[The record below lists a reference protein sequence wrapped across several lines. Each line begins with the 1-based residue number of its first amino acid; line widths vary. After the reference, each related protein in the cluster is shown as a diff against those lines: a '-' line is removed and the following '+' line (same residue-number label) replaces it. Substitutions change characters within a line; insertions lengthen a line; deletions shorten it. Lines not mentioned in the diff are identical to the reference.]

1 MRMWASVRTFFDALF
16 HRSLA
21 ESELDEELHAHV
33 QQRAE
38 DLERAGMAR
47 AEAQRRARVEF
58 GGGEKYKEECR
69 EAMGTRFF
77 DALIQDMRFGLRTL
91 RKSPGFTFVAVL
103 TIALGIGA
111 NTAVFS
117 VVDWLIL
124 RPLSAKDPG
133 QLAYLV
139 VQRSDGG
146 YENGFSYPNFED
158 IRKETTAVF
167 SYVAGVEPF
176 QMDGLSVDGNTTP
189 IWTNYVTG
197 DFFELMGVRP
207 ALGRF
212 ILPSE
217 GKVAGADPVLVISYS
232 FWQTRF
238 GGDANIIGKKASI
251 NGHPITIIGVAPKG
265 FHGALAILDTQGYL
279 PLGMAVTNLV
289 NHSDFLVNRQDAV
302 DLILIARLKPGISVA
317 AARPVLDVAA
327 KRIAQEYP
335 QIDKWKSMR
344 AAALGAA
351 PPSAD
356 PSNPL
361 GVIAGIFLVLAGLVL
376 LLACMNIA
384 NLLLVRAGVRGREMA
399 VRAALGAARTRLL
412 RQMFTE
418 SILLAVLGCVG
429 GIALG
434 FLASRAFG
442 AINLGSAIPVVLDFQ
457 FSWHVL
463 AYAIGAALL
472 TGVAVGIAP
481 ALRASRINLNEVLH
495 QGGRTATTGHQRLRA
510 TLVVAEIS
518 GSLVLLIVA
527 GLFSRSLSMVQHVD
541 LGFDASHV
549 LNLSMDPHEAG
560 YTDARGGQ
568 FFQDVLE
575 RVRNL
580 PGVKSA
586 SVAASVP
593 MGLYSYGDGL
603 KIDGYEPSKNQPAP
617 EAGYNSVSPDYF
629 ETMHIPLLR
638 GRNFLAADDQN
649 APRVAIINEAM
660 AKRYWPNQ
668 NPIGR
673 NFVMDTDPSH
683 AVQVV
688 GIVKD
693 SRTGSIS
700 DTIGPY
706 LYVPFEQRYEKLA
719 TLQIRTAAADPASLS
734 QAVLDVIR
742 SVEPAMPVFDV
753 HPMTA
758 ALDTPNGTLLFEMGT
773 GLAGGLGALGLVFAI
788 IGVYGV
794 VSYAAAQRTQ
804 EIGIRI
810 ALGARPSEIVK
821 MMLRQGLVMIGLGVA
836 IGIALAAGTSQLMRD
851 LLVGVRPLD
860 PLTYGSASL
869 FLALTAL
876 AASYFPAR
884 RAMKVDPLV
893 ALRYE

>member
-1 MRMWASVRTFFDALF
+1 MKVWASLQALLF
-16 HRSLA
+16 AVLHRSQA
-21 ESELDEELHAHV
+21 ESELDEELRAHV
-33 QQRAE
+33 ERRAE
-38 DLERAGMAR
+38 DLERSGIPR
-47 AEAQRRARVEF
+47 AEAQRRARIEF

-69 EAMGTRFF
+69 EARGTRFF
-77 DALIQDMRFGLRTL
+77 DALIQDVRFGLRML
-91 RKSPGFTFVAVL
+91 RKSPGFTLVAVL

-111 NTAVFS
+111 NTAIFS

-124 RPLSAKDPG
+124 RPLPVKDPG
-133 QLAYLV
+133 QLTYLV
-139 VQRSDGG
+139 VQNSDGG
-146 YENGFSYPNFED
+146 YVNGFSYPNLQD
-158 IRKETTAVF
+158 IRRETTSVF

-176 QMDGLSVDGNTTP
+176 QMDGMSVDGNNTP

-197 DFFELMGVRP
+197 DFFESLGIRP

-217 GKVAGADPVLVISYS
+217 GAVAGADPVLVISYS

-238 GGDANIIGKKASI
+238 GGDASVIGKKVSI
-251 NGHPITIIGVAPKG
+251 NGQPVTIVGVAPKG

-279 PLGMAVTNLV
+279 PLGMAATNLV
-289 NHSDFLVNRQDAV
+289 NKSDFLVNRQDLV
-302 DLILIARLKPGISVA
+302 DLILIARLKPGVTPLA
-317 AARPVLDVAA
+317 ATPLLDLAA

-335 QIDKWKSMR
+335 QIDHWKSMR

-361 GVIAGIFLVLAGLVL
+361 GVITGIFLVLAGLVL

-399 VRAALGAARTRLL
+399 VRSALGAARARLL

-418 SILLAVLGCVG
+418 SILLAVLGCAG

-442 AINLGSAIPVVLDFQ
+442 AINLGSAIPVALDFQ
-457 FSWHVL
+457 FSWRVF
-463 AYAIGAALL
+463 AYAIGATLL
-472 TGVAVGIAP
+472 TAVAVGVAP
-481 ALRASRINLNEVLH
+481 ALRASRVSLTEVLH
-495 QGGRTATTGHQRLRA
+495 QGGRTATGRHQRMRA
-510 TLVVAEIS
+510 ALVVAEVS

-541 LGFDASHV
+541 LGFDPRHV

-560 YTDARGGQ
+560 YTDVRGGQ
-568 FFQDVLE
+568 LFQAILE
-575 RVRNL
+575 RVRSL
-580 PGVKSA
+580 PGVQSA
-586 SVAASVP
+586 SMAGSVP

-603 KIDGYEPSKNQPAP
+603 KIDGYQPPKDQPPA
-617 EAGYNSVSPDYF
+617 AGYNSVSSGYF
-629 ETMHIPLLR
+629 ETMRIPLLR
-638 GRNFLAADDQN
+638 GRSFLESDDQN

-660 AKRYWPNQ
+660 ANRYWPNQ
-668 NPIGR
+668 DPVGH
-673 NFVMDTDPSH
+673 NFVINNDPGH

-688 GIVKD
+688 GVVKD
-693 SRTGSIS
+693 SRTISIA

-706 LYVPFEQRYEKLA
+706 FFVPFAQRYMKPA
-719 TLQIRTAAADPASLS
+719 TLQIRTAAADPASIS
-734 QAVLDVIR
+734 QSILGVVR
-742 SVEPAMPVFDV
+742 SLEPALPVFDV
-753 HPMTA
+753 QTMTA
-758 ALDTPNGTLLFEMGT
+758 ALDTPNGTLLYEMGA
-773 GLAGGLGALGLVFAI
+773 GLAGVLGFLGLVLAV

-794 VSYAAAQRTQ
+794 VSYSAAQRTQ

-821 MMLRQGLVMIGLGVA
+821 MVLRQGLAIVALGVA
-836 IGIALAAGTSQLMRD
+836 IGMVLAGATSQLMSD

-860 PLTYGSASL
+860 AVTYGGASL
-869 FLALTAL
+869 SLALIAL
-876 AASYFPAR
+876 AASYVPAR

>member
-1 MRMWASVRTFFDALF
+1 MSLWTSLRALLFAWFRRSGMDA
-16 HRSLA
+16 
-21 ESELDEELHAHV
+21 ELDEELRTHIER
-33 QQRAE
+33 RAD
-38 DLERAGMAR
+38 DLQRAGMTR
-47 AEAQRRARVEF
+47 AEAERKARIAF

-77 DALIQDMRFGLRTL
+77 DALIQDVRFGLRTL
-91 RKSPGFTFVAVL
+91 RKSPGFTLVAVL

-111 NTAVFS
+111 NTAIFS
-117 VVDWLIL
+117 MVDWLIL
-124 RPLSAKDPG
+124 RPLPVKDPG

-139 VQRSDGG
+139 VQHSDGG
-146 YENGFSYPNFED
+146 YANGFSYPNLVD
-158 IRKETTAVF
+158 IRKETTSVF

-176 QMDGLSVDGNTTP
+176 QMDGMSVDGNNTP

-197 DFFELMGVRP
+197 DFFELLGIRP

-212 ILPSE
+212 ILPNE
-217 GKVAGADPVLVISYS
+217 GAVAGADPVLVISYS

-238 GGDANIIGKKASI
+238 GGDANIIGKKVSI
-251 NGHPITIIGVAPKG
+251 NGHPVTIIGVAPKG

-289 NHSDFLVNRQDAV
+289 NNSDFLVNRQDVV
-302 DLILIARLKPGISVA
+302 DLILIARLKPGISLA
-317 AARPVLDVAA
+317 GAKPVLDVAA

-335 QIDKWKSMR
+335 QIDNWKSMR

-399 VRAALGAARTRLL
+399 VRSALGAARSRLL

-418 SILLAVLGCVG
+418 SVLLAVLGCAG
-429 GIALG
+429 GVALG

-442 AINLGSAIPVVLDFQ
+442 SINLGSAIPVVLDFQ
-457 FSWHVL
+457 FSWHVF

-481 ALRASRINLNEVLH
+481 ALHASRINLNEVLH
-495 QGGRTATTGHQRLRA
+495 QGGRTATGSHQRMRA
-510 TLVVAEIS
+510 ALVVAEVS

-527 GLFSRSLSMVQHVD
+527 GLFSRSLSMVQRVD
-541 LGFDASHV
+541 LGFDPSHV

-560 YTDARGGQ
+560 YTDVQGAQ
-568 FFQDVLE
+568 FFQDVIE
-575 RVRNL
+575 RVRTL
-580 PGVKSA
+580 PGVQSA
-586 SVAASVP
+586 SIAASVP

-603 KIDGYEPSKNQPAP
+603 KIDGYQPPKGQAA
-617 EAGYNSVSPDYF
+617 AGAGFNSVSPGYF

-638 GRNFLAADDQN
+638 GRNFLASDDQN
-649 APRVAIINEAM
+649 APRVAIINETM
-660 AKRYWPNQ
+660 ADRYWPNQ

-673 NFVMDTDPSH
+673 NFVMDTDPGD
-683 AVQVV
+683 ALQVV

-693 SRTGSIS
+693 SRTSSIS

-706 LYVPFEQRYEKLA
+706 LYVPFAQRYEKLA
-719 TLQIRTAAADPASLS
+719 TLQIRTAAADPAGMS
-734 QAVLDVIR
+734 QVVLGAIR
-742 SVEPAMPVFDV
+742 SLEPAMPVFDV
-753 HPMTA
+753 HTMTA
-758 ALDTPNGTLLFEMGT
+758 ALDTPNGTLLYEIGA
-773 GLAGGLGALGLVFAI
+773 GLAGGLGLLGLALAA

-821 MMLRQGLVMIGLGVA
+821 MMLRQGLVVIGLGVA
-836 IGIALAAGTSQLMRD
+836 IGIALAAGTSQLMSD
-851 LLVGVRPLD
+851 LLVGVKPLD

>member
-1 MRMWASVRTFFDALF
+1 MKVRASLQAFFSALL
-16 HRSLA
+16 HRSQA
-21 ESELDEELHAHV
+21 ESELEEELRAHV
-33 QQRAE
+33 ERRAQ
-38 DLERAGMAR
+38 DLERSGMTREEAR
-47 AEAQRRARVEF
+47 RRARIEF
-58 GGGEKYKEECR
+58 GGGEKCKEECR
-69 EAMGTRFF
+69 EAMGTQFF
-77 DALIQDMRFGLRTL
+77 DALIQDVRFGLRML

-111 NTAVFS
+111 NTAIFS
-117 VVDWLIL
+117 MVDWLIL
-124 RPLSAKDPG
+124 RPLPVKDPG

-146 YENGFSYPNFED
+146 YENGFSYPNLVD
-158 IRKETTAVF
+158 IRKESASVF
-167 SYVAGVEPF
+167 SSLAGVEPF
-176 QMDGLSVDGNTTP
+176 QMDGMSVDGNNTP

-197 DFFELMGVRP
+197 DFFELLGIRP

-212 ILPSE
+212 ILPTE
-217 GKVAGADPVLVISYS
+217 GAVAGADPVLVIGYS

-238 GGDANIIGKKASI
+238 GGDSNIVGKKVSI
-251 NGHPITIIGVAPKG
+251 NGEPVTIIGVAPKG

-279 PLGMAVTNLV
+279 PLGMAATNLV
-289 NHSDFLVNRQDAV
+289 NKSDFLVNRQDSV

-317 AARPVLDVAA
+317 AARPALDVAA

-335 QIDKWKSMR
+335 QIDHWKSMR

-376 LLACMNIA
+376 LLACMNVA
-384 NLLLVRAGVRGREMA
+384 SLLLVRAGVRGRELA
-399 VRAALGAARTRLL
+399 VRSALGAARARLL

-418 SILLAVLGCVG
+418 SILLAALGCAG

-442 AINLGSAIPVVLDFQ
+442 AMNLRSAIPVVLNFQ
-457 FSWHVL
+457 FSWHVF

-481 ALRASRINLNEVLH
+481 ALRASRVNLNEVLH
-495 QGGRTATTGHQRLRA
+495 QGGRTATGTQQRMRA
-510 TLVVAEIS
+510 ALVVAEVS
-518 GSLVLLIVA
+518 GSLVLLIAA
-527 GLFSRSLSMVQHVD
+527 GLFSRSLSMVQRVD
-541 LGFDASHV
+541 LGFDPSHV

-560 YTDARGGQ
+560 YTDVRGGQ
-568 FFQDVLE
+568 LFHELLE
-575 RVRNL
+575 RVRSL
-580 PGVKSA
+580 PGVQSA
-586 SVAASVP
+586 SIAGSVP
-593 MGLYSYGDGL
+593 LGLYSYGDGL
-603 KIDGYEPSKNQPAP
+603 KIDGYQPP
-617 EAGYNSVSPDYF
+617 KDQPPAGAGLNSVSPGYF

-638 GRNFLAADDQN
+638 GRNFFESDDQN
-649 APRVAIINEAM
+649 APRVAIINETM
-660 AKRYWPNQ
+660 ASRYWPNQ

-673 NFVMDTDPSH
+673 SFVRNEEPGH

-693 SRTGSIS
+693 SRTSGIS

-706 LYVPFEQRYEKLA
+706 LYVPFAQKYMKPA
-719 TLQIRTAAADPASLS
+719 TLQIRTAAADPASMS
-734 QAVLDVIR
+734 QAILGVIR
-742 SVEPAMPVFDV
+742 SLEPAMPVFDV
-753 HPMTA
+753 QTMTA
-758 ALDTPNGTLLFEMGT
+758 ALDTPNGTLLYEMGAA
-773 GLAGGLGALGLVFAI
+773 LAGGLGVLGLLLAVV
-788 IGVYGV
+788 GVYGV
-794 VSYAAAQRTQ
+794 VSYSAAQRTQ

-810 ALGARPSEIVK
+810 ALGARPSEIVT
-821 MMLRQGLVMIGLGVA
+821 MVLRQGLVIIALGVA
-836 IGIALAAGTSQLMRD
+836 LGVVLAAATSQLMSD

-860 PLTYGSASL
+860 PLTYGGASL
-869 FLALTAL
+869 FLILIALTA
-876 AASYFPAR
+876 SYVPAR

>member
-1 MRMWASVRTFFDALF
+1 MKAWASLRAVLFAWFRRSDVDA
-16 HRSLA
+16 
-21 ESELDEELHAHV
+21 EMDEELRAHIER
-33 QQRAE
+33 RAE
-38 DLERAGMAR
+38 DLERSGMAR
-47 AEAQRRARVEF
+47 AEAERRARIEF

-77 DALIQDMRFGLRTL
+77 DALIQDVRFGSRTL
-91 RKSPGFTFVAVL
+91 RKSPGFTLVAVL

-111 NTAVFS
+111 NTAIFS

-124 RPLSAKDPG
+124 RPLPVKDPG

-139 VQRSDGG
+139 VQHSDGG

-158 IRKETTAVF
+158 IRKETTSVF
-167 SYVAGVEPF
+167 SFVAGVEPF
-176 QMDGLSVDGNTTP
+176 QMDGMSVDGNNTP

-197 DFFELMGVRP
+197 DFFELLGIRP

-217 GKVAGADPVLVISYS
+217 GRVAGADPVLVISYS

-238 GGDANIIGKKASI
+238 GGDANIIGKKVSI
-251 NGHPITIIGVAPKG
+251 NGHPVTIVGVAPKG

-279 PLGMAVTNLV
+279 PLAMAATNLV
-289 NHSDFLVNRQDAV
+289 NKGDFLVNRQDGV
-302 DLILIARLKPGISVA
+302 DLILIARRKPGISLA
-317 AARPVLDVAA
+317 GARPVLDVAA
-327 KRIAQEYP
+327 KRIAQQYP
-335 QIDKWKSMR
+335 QIDNWKSMR
-344 AAALGAA
+344 ASALGAA

-418 SILLAVLGCVG
+418 SILLAVLGGAG

-457 FSWHVL
+457 FSWHVF

-472 TGVAVGIAP
+472 TGVAVGVAP
-481 ALRASRINLNEVLH
+481 ALRASRVNLNEVLH
-495 QGGRTATTGHQRLRA
+495 QGGRTATGGNQGMRA
-510 TLVVAEIS
+510 ALVVAEVS

-527 GLFSRSLSMVQHVD
+527 GLFARSLSMVQHVD

-560 YTDARGGQ
+560 YTDVRGGQ
-568 FFQDVLE
+568 FFQDVLA
-575 RVRNL
+575 RVRNV
-580 PGVKSA
+580 PGVQSA
-586 SVAASVP
+586 SIAASVP

-603 KIDGYEPSKNQPAP
+603 KIDGYQPAKDQP
-617 EAGYNSVSPDYF
+617 PAAAGYNSVSPDYF

-638 GRNFLAADDQN
+638 GRKFLASDDQN

-660 AKRYWPNQ
+660 ANRYWPNQ

-673 NFVMDTDPSH
+673 NFVMDTDSGH

-706 LYVPFEQRYEKLA
+706 LYVPFAQRYMKLA
-719 TLQIRTAAADPASLS
+719 TLQIRTAAGDTAGMSPTILG
-734 QAVLDVIR
+734 VIR

-753 HPMTA
+753 QTMRV
-758 ALDTPNGTLLFEMGT
+758 ALDTPNGTLLYEMGA
-773 GLAGGLGALGLVFAI
+773 GLAGGLGVLGLVLAM

-794 VSYAAAQRTQ
+794 VSYSAAQRTQ
-804 EIGIRI
+804 EIGIRV
-810 ALGARPSEIVK
+810 ALGARPSEIVT
-821 MMLRQGLVMIGLGVA
+821 MVLRQGLVIIALGVT
-836 IGIALAAGTSQLMRD
+836 IGVTLAAATSQLMSD

-860 PLTYGSASL
+860 PLTYGGASL
-869 FLALTAL
+869 FLALIAL
-876 AASYFPAR
+876 AASYVPAR